1 MLTITQGALVC
12 PRGVNHEHVTI
23 PIADILKAESREQEV
38 AIVTKLKAPELL
50 FTFNDAWR
58 HCHDVIVLLTSTLNA
73 AKKAA
78 KSRKGVVTLEVAP
91 VVLQEKG
98 IASTADSREAVLDTD
113 PEYLQLLD
121 EQQQIEAAIEL
132 FKGKLKGL
140 ENAFTSVKALVREDN
155 TYLSNRNSNLS
166 GDTGMSRVGS

>member
-1 MLTITQGALVC
+1 MLTINQGALVC
-12 PRGVNHEHVTI
+12 PRGVNHEHITI
-23 PIADILKAESREQEV
+23 PVAEILQAEAREREV

-50 FTFNDAWR
+50 YTFNEAWR
-58 HCHDVIVLLTSTLNA
+58 RCHDVVVLLTSTLNA

-78 KSRKGVVTLEVAP
+78 KNRKGVVTLEVAP
-91 VVLQEKG
+91 QVLEQKG

-113 PEYLQLLD
+113 PEYLRLLD

-132 FKGKLKGL
+132 FKGKMKGL

-155 TYLSNRNSNLS
+155 AYLSNRNSNLS
-166 GDTGMSRVGS
+166 GDTGTSRVG